1 MNFGFVGDLTDIVDD
16 IGSTIGQEYYDPYHP
31 FDTAAMA
38 PFIGAPFGYHAFRE
52 GRSGVIPTIT
62 GLVISVGT
70 TEALFLMASG
80 RVGFS
85 STEWALGRG
94 LSALGVRYGGRSF
107 TVGALLGPRAGAAAA
122 FGWAPPVWFNAV
134 LMYEYGM
141 WFGGRVSSAQNRRD
155 EFGKPIDQTADR
167 IG

>member
-16 IGSTIGQEYYDPYHP
+16 IGSTIGQEYYDSYHP

-70 TEALFLMASG
+70 TEALFLMAG
-80 RVGFS
+80 RSAGIGS
-85 STEWALGRG
+85 LEWTFGRG
-94 LSALGVRYGGRSF
+94 LSALGLRYGGRSY
-107 TVGALLGPRAGAAAA
+107 TVGAILGPRAGAAAA
-122 FGWAPPVWFNAV
+122 VGWGLPAWFNAV

-141 WFGGRVSSAQNRRD
+141 WFGDYVAARTPGSLQWHQRHGTK
-155 EFGKPIDQTADR
+155 FG
-167 IG
+167 